1 MEAGHGPLFQSP
13 AIRAPLRRLRASR
26 TGPASDDYS
35 AKTSDFKPTW
45 SSTKFESRLLKISL
59 EPMRLAV
66 CLAASSSPAAYW
78 SKAARNAAST
88 LTSVFSGP
96 SRFPA
101 DAPSAKRMRDN
112 PRSTAKD
119 KALLRRDEGIIDN
132 IDAPR
137 KNVGDDAA
145 RRPVAVLTPIVASA
159 Y

>member
-1 MEAGHGPLFQSP
+1 
-13 AIRAPLRRLRASR
+13 
-26 TGPASDDYS
+26 
-35 AKTSDFKPTW
+35 
-45 SSTKFESRLLKISL
+45 
-59 EPMRLAV
+59 
-66 CLAASSSPAAYW
+66 
-78 SKAARNAAST
+78 
-88 LTSVFSGP
+88 
-96 SRFPA
+96 
-101 DAPSAKRMRDN
+101 MRDN